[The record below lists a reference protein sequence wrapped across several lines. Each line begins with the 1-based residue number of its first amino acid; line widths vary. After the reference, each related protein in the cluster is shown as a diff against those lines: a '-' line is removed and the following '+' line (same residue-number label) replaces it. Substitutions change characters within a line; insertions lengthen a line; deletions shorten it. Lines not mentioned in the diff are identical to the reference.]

1 MRSLRQGLVL
11 VVLYVLLPV
20 AGRASEV
27 RQDRVHP
34 DVLARVSEL
43 RTVGIVVPE
52 VKVYELTASNEPV
65 FRLDWSEQGKEAVTR
80 SLEAAL
86 RARGLEPK
94 RLQPTTAQDQEQL
107 REVRLLYQA
116 VVAAVV
122 QATFVN
128 RFPAKVNRFEYSVGP
143 VGALLERQ
151 QVDAVVFA
159 SGSGAVSS
167 GGRKAVQTLSAIFA
181 GVSSSGVDRL
191 MVGVIDRRGDLLFF
205 GTLAS
210 TDHDLRDSGS
220 ADEFV
225 QKLARDLPA
234 VSR

>member
-11 VVLYVLLPV
+11 VVMYVLLPV

-34 DVLARVSEL
+34 DIQSRLSEL
-43 RTVGIVVPE
+43 RTVGIVIPE
-52 VKVYELTASNEPV
+52 VKVYEITASNQPV
-65 FRLDWSEQGKEAVTR
+65 FRPDWSEKGTEAVTR

-94 RLQPTTAQDQEQL
+94 RLQPTATQDQDQL

-122 QATFVN
+122 QATFLN

-151 QVDAVVFA
+151 QVDALVFA
-159 SGSGAVSS
+159 FGSGAVSS
-167 GGRKAVQTLSAIFA
+167 GVARPCRPSAR
-181 GVSSSGVDRL
+181 SSP
-191 MVGVIDRRGDLLFF
+191 
-205 GTLAS
+205 AS
-210 TDHDLRDSGS
+210 P
-220 ADEFV
+220 
-225 QKLARDLPA
+225 ARA
-234 VSR
+234 WIG